1 MNELS
6 TTPWEIAVTHLLIL
20 ALFFAMR
27 SCEYLETRYPEESR
41 RTHILRCKNFK
52 FKKDGLI
59 LPHSSSLQ
67 VLMSADLV
75 ILTFEFQKNDWRNHT
90 VHMFA
95 SGDSLL
101 CPVVTGARI
110 VKRVRAIPGS
120 TDETKIC
127 NFLTEDGKV
136 TSINS
141 AQVLPRLRAVV
152 EIIGKP
158 KLGFGKDDIGMHS
171 IRSGGAMAMFLSGV
185 PTIVIM
191 RIGRWSSE
199 AFLEYIREQVEKF
212 TFGVSRKMIKFEH
225 FHTINA
231 AQCEEREYED
241 IFIEEDNVSGS
252 GPVPIEHEIRFSELS
267 LDA

>member
-6 TTPWEIAVTHLLIL
+6 STPWEKAVTQLSIL

-41 RTHILRCKNFK
+41 RTKILRLKSFK
-52 FKKDGLI
+52 FKKNGKIISHSEPLEVLLSAELI
-59 LPHSSSLQ
+59 
-67 VLMSADLV
+67 

-95 SGDSLL
+95 SGDPEL
-101 CPVVTGARI
+101 CPVGAGARV

-120 TDETKIC
+120 NDETKIC
-127 NFLTEDGKV
+127 NFLTEDAKIV
-136 TSINS
+136 SINS

-152 EIIGKP
+152 ESIGKA
-158 KLGFGKDDIGMHS
+158 KLGFTKDEIGMHS
-171 IRSGGAMAMFLSGV
+171 LRSGGAMAMFLSGV

-199 AFLEYIREQVEKF
+199 AFLEYIREQVESF
-212 TFGVSRKMIKFEH
+212 TFGVSRKMVKFEH
-225 FHTINA
+225 FHTLNA
-231 AQCEEREYED
+231 AQCEEKEYED
-241 IFIEEDNVSGS
+241 IFIDDNVSGS
-252 GPVPIEHEIRFSELS
+252 DPVPIEHKICFSGLS
-267 LDA
+267 LDN